1 MTTAGAVTRF
11 RALTGRTSIG
21 EIEYL
26 TAGPDGNVWFT
37 HGRKI
42 GRITPEGR
50 VTRFPARIPVDA
62 EVESLAAGPDGALW
76 LTAVPGDLDAGPLPI
91 GRMTTDGAV
100 TFVRRG
106 VEDWD
111 ITTGPDRNR

>member
-50 VTRFPARIPVDA
+50 VTRFPAR
-62 EVESLAAGPDGALW
+62 ESRWTPRWSRWPRGR
-76 LTAVPGDLDAGPLPI
+76 TAPCG
-91 GRMTTDGAV
+91 
-100 TFVRRG
+100 
-106 VEDWD
+106 
-111 ITTGPDRNR
+111 